1 MHDALLK
8 RSESGKTERIVPDNT
23 IDTQE
28 CNQHTCGEADIQG
41 SPDQPEQRQPQ
52 ST

>member
-1 MHDALLK
+1 MMHY
-8 RSESGKTERIVPDNT
+8 SSGQNQVKPERIVPDNT